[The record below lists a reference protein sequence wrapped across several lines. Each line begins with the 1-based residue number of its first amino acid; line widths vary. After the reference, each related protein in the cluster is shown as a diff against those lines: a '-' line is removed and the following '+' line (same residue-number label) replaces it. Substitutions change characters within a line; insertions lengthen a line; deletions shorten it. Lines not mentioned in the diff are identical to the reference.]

1 MSQPQQSQK
10 ILLERIY
17 TINLRRTR
25 EVSRTKRAPY
35 AVRLIRKFVAR
46 HLHVDPSQVKISN
59 ELNEA
64 IWARSIEKP
73 PRRVKVRV
81 VKYEDGTVWVY
92 LLDVD
97 RRWQKG
103 KIKRYL
109 QQIKQETSQ
118 QQSS

>member
-1 MSQPQQSQK
+1 MSQTQK
-10 ILLERIY
+10 VLIERVY

-46 HLHVDPSQVKISN
+46 HMKVDLSQVKISN
-59 ELNEA
+59 EVNEA

-73 PRRVKVRV
+73 PRRIKVKV

-103 KIKRYL
+103 RVKRYL
-109 QQIKQETSQ
+109 QQARQQESTQTSGA
-118 QQSS
+118 